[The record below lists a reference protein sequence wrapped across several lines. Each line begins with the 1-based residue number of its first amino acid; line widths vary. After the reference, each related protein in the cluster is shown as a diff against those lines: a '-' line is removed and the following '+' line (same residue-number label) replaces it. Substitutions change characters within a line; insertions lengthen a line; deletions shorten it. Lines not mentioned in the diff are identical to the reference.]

1 MLLVNGQTR
10 ESEKKVKS
18 ESDKMKAIKT
28 PDSKVSKKK
37 ERTPRKETKVVPA
50 VFFFLHLKDNLKVG
64 DNDLLFN
71 NKLLVSNFVI

>member
-50 VFFFLHLKDNLKVG
+50 VFFFYTLKTT
-64 DNDLLFN
+64 
-71 NKLLVSNFVI
+71 

>member
-37 ERTPRKETKVVPA
+37 ERTARKETKVVPA
-50 VFFFLHLKDNLKVG
+50 VFFFLHLKDNLKVE